1 MDVDGAQAGRS
12 SVGRFG
18 RRHRPPTGSTADRSN
33 GRRLPTLLRS
43 IVADMALLVRQQKD
57 IARHEVREIVGE
69 KARGGG
75 MLAAAAVL
83 GLFVIGFLGLA
94 GAEAL
99 DLVVPRWAGFL
110 IVGGA
115 FLLLALAMGLMGRR
129 ALRARTTPEQ
139 TKQTLKEDVAWA
151 KQQLRR

>member
-1 MDVDGAQAGRS
+1 MDVEGERADGTPAARLGLAHRGGPGR
-12 SVGRFG
+12 
-18 RRHRPPTGSTADRSN
+18 TGDRSN

-43 IVADMALLVRQQKD
+43 IAGDLSLLVRQQKD
-57 IARHEVREIVGE
+57 IAKQEVGEIVGE
-69 KARGGG
+69 KAKGGG

-110 IVGGA
+110 IVAGGY
-115 FLLLALAMGLMGRR
+115 LLLAVVVGLMGRR
-129 ALRARTTPEQ
+129 ALRARATPDQ
-139 TKQTLKEDVAWA
+139 TKQTLKEDVEWA
-151 KQQLRR
+151 RQQLRR

>member
-1 MDVDGAQAGRS
+1 MDVDGVQADRPP
-12 SVGRFG
+12 VGRLG
-18 RRHRPPTGSTADRSN
+18 RWRRAPTGSVTGRSN
-33 GRRLPTLLRS
+33 GRRLPALLRS
-43 IVADMALLVRQQKD
+43 IAGDVSLLVRQQKD
-57 IARHEVREIVGE
+57 IARQEVREIVGG

-75 MLAAAAVL
+75 MLVAAAVL
-83 GLFVIGFLGLA
+83 GLFVIGFLGMA

-115 FLLLALAMGLMGRR
+115 FLLLALVMGLAGRR

-139 TKQTLKEDVAWA
+139 TRQTLKEDVEWA